1 MVFSS
6 IAFLI
11 YFLPINLVLYYILK
25 TRDQRN
31 AVLIVFSLIFY
42 AWGEPVWIS
51 LMIFSAVVDF
61 LCGRWIARQT
71 VPLKRRLGLIV
82 SLASNLGLLGFFKY
96 GGFFVDNIN
105 QLFHLSLPFHA
116 FALPIG
122 ISFYTFQTLSYT
134 IDVYRGDVE
143 PNTRFFDFLLYVSLF
158 HQLVA
163 GPIVRYRD
171 VAHEIRHREENWSD
185 FSYGVNRFCI
195 GLFKKVYFGNIAG
208 EIGSVM
214 LDGDLTK
221 LSVSAAWLGSA
232 CFALQIYYDFS
243 GYSDMA
249 IGLGR
254 MVGFHYRENFNYPYI
269 SESISA
275 FWRRWHISLGSF
287 FRDYVYIPLGGN
299 RRRFIRNM
307 AVVWFLTGLWHGAS
321 WNFVLWGLFNGVLIF
336 AERWGSQLFRDF
348 SLPALIVQP
357 IKHVYF
363 LAAMLVGWMIFYY
376 PAVSDGFTYIGI
388 MFGYGADG
396 LVEPSTITTIQHH
409 FVFFALA
416 VMGTTPLFEWLWKK
430 LKGHE
435 HLWAET
441 ALHFGLLAISLVY
454 LIGQSYNPFLYF
466 RF

>member
-11 YFLPINLVLYYILK
+11 YFLPINLLLYYMMK
-25 TRDQRN
+25 TRNQRN
-31 AVLIVFSLIFY
+31 AVLIVFSLVFY

-51 LMIFSAVVDF
+51 LMLFSAGVDY
-61 LCGRWIARQT
+61 LCGRWIAAQT
-71 VPLKRRLGLIV
+71 VPTKRKLGLIV
-82 SLASNLGLLGFFKY
+82 SLTSNLGLLGFFKY
-96 GGFFVDNIN
+96 GGFFVENIN
-105 QLFHLSLPFHA
+105 QLFHVSLPFHA

-134 IDVYRGDVE
+134 IDVYRGEVE
-143 PNTRFFDFLLYVSLF
+143 PNAHFFDFLLYVSLF

-171 VAHEIRHREENWSD
+171 VAHEIQHREERWSD
-185 FSYGVNRFCI
+185 FSEGVNRFCM

-208 EIGSVM
+208 EIGSVI

-221 LSVSAAWLGSA
+221 LSVSGAWLGSM
-232 CFALQIYYDFS
+232 CFAIQIYYDFS

-254 MVGFHYRENFNYPYI
+254 MVGFHYRENFNYPYV
-269 SESISA
+269 SDSISD

-299 RRRFIRNM
+299 RKRLVLNM
-307 AVVWFLTGLWHGAS
+307 AIVWFLTGLWHGAS
-321 WNFVLWGLFNGVLIF
+321 WNFVLWGVFNGVLIYL
-336 AERWGSQLFRDF
+336 ERLGRKKIKTAM
-348 SLPALIVQP
+348 PRP
-357 IKHVYF
+357 IRHLYF
-363 LAAMLVGWMIFYY
+363 LTAMLVGWMIFYY
-376 PAVSDGFTYIGI
+376 PSVAEGFTYIGL

-396 LVEPSTITTIQHH
+396 YIEPSTVTTLQHH
-409 FVFFALA
+409 FAFFALA
-416 VMGTTPLFEWLWKK
+416 VLGATPLPEWLWKQ
-430 LKGHE
+430 LKGQENH
-435 HLWAET
+435 WAEA